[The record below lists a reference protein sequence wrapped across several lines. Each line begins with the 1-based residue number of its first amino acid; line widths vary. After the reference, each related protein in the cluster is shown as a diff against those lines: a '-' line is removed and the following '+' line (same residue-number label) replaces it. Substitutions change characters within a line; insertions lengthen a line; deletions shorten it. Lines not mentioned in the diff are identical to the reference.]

1 MQQLEAVRKKIATT
15 GDLLS
20 VVKTMKALAA
30 VNIRHFENAAKGV
43 GEYAEVI
50 EEGWTVFFRNAGMLP
65 RPVKGGVA
73 VVLAIGSDQG
83 MCGQFNEV
91 SKMQTLRVVDDFLKQ
106 GHKVSCW
113 TSGERVLGALE
124 DAGVEVELNFR
135 VPGSLRGVDAVVD
148 DIERSLEDWKSKRGM
163 HSFSIVSNQHV
174 SDGDK
179 VAVKHVLPLH
189 GRSGSAKWEGRSLPI
204 TNVSVGDLFS
214 TLFREHL
221 YISVY
226 GAIVQSL
233 AAENSA
239 RLAAMQVAEKNI
251 IEHVELLESEYRNTR
266 QGTITGELLD
276 IVAGVEAVVGG

>member
-1 MQQLEAVRKKIATT
+1 M
-15 GDLLS
+15 
-20 VVKTMKALAA
+20 
-30 VNIRHFENAAKGV
+30 
-43 GEYAEVI
+43 
-50 EEGWTVFFRNAGMLP
+50 
-65 RPVKGGVA
+65 
-73 VVLAIGSDQG
+73 LAIGSDQG

-91 SKMQTLRVVDDFLKQ
+91 SKVQTLKIIEGFLKE

-113 TSGERVLGALE
+113 TCGERVLGALE
-124 DAGVEVELNFR
+124 DAGIELELNFR

-148 DIERSLEDWKSKRGM
+148 EIERSLEDWKSKRGI
-163 HSFSIVSNQHV
+163 HSFTIVNNQYL
-174 SDGDK
+174 SEGAK
-179 VAVKHVLPLH
+179 VAARHVLPLH
-189 GRSGSAKWEGRSLPI
+189 ARSGTAKWEGRSLPM
-204 TNVSVGDLFS
+204 TNVPVGDMFS

-251 IEHVELLESEYRNTR
+251 IEHIDLLESEFRNTR

-276 IVAGVEAVVGG
+276 IVAGVEAVIGG

>member
-43 GEYAEVI
+43 GEYAEVVD
-50 EEGWTVFFRNAGMLP
+50 EGWTVFFKNSGILP
-65 RPVKGGVA
+65 RTGKDGVA
-73 VVLAIGSDQG
+73 VVLAVGSDQG
-83 MCGQFNEV
+83 MCGQFNEI
-91 SKMQTLRVVDDFLKQ
+91 SKIHTVKVIDELLAE
-106 GHKVSCW
+106 GHNVSCW
-113 TSGERVLGALE
+113 TCGERVRGALE
-124 DAGVEVELNFR
+124 DSGVTVDLEFR

-148 DIERSLEDWKSKRGM
+148 EIERNLEDWKSCRNM
-163 HSFSIVSNQHV
+163 HMFSIVNNLYA
-174 SDGDK
+174 SDGKK
-179 VAVKHVLPLH
+179 VSTDRILPLRK
-189 GRSGSAKWEGRSLPI
+189 RSRQEMWWGRSLPM
-204 TNVSVGDLFS
+204 TNVPVQDLFS
-214 TLFREHL
+214 TLFREYL

-251 IEHVELLESEYRNTR
+251 IEHVELLESDFRNTR
-266 QGTITGELLD
+266 QSSITGELLD

>member
-1 MQQLEAVRKKIATT
+1 MQQLEAVRRKIATT

-30 VNIRHFENAAKGV
+30 VNIRHFEHAASGV
-43 GEYAEVI
+43 VEYAEVVNQ
-50 EEGWTVFFRNAGMLP
+50 GWTVFFRNAGIVP
-65 RPVKGGVA
+65 RGPRDGLA

-83 MCGQFNEV
+83 MCGQFNEAACV
-91 SKMQTLRVVDDFLKQ
+91 KTLDAIEGLKSE
-106 GHKVSCW
+106 GHKISCW
-113 TSGERVLGALE
+113 TCGERLKGSLE
-124 DAGVEVELNFR
+124 DAGVDVELNFR
-135 VPGSLRGVDAVVD
+135 VPGSLRGVNTVVD
-148 DIERSLEDWKSKRGM
+148 EIEFSLEDWKKDRGM
-163 HSFSIVSNQHV
+163 NRFSIVGNLHV
-174 SDGDK
+174 SDGEK
-179 VAVKHVLPLH
+179 VKVNHILPLAR
-189 GRSGSAKWEGRSLPI
+189 RSNRKDWENRSLPMV
-204 TNVSVGDLFS
+204 NVPTERMFS
-214 TLFREHL
+214 TLFREYL

-251 IEHVELLESEYRNTR
+251 LEHVEVLESEYRNTR